1 MNSWVTL
8 GTPQTRRVYRGVT
21 DQMVWSKMHVCRLSR
36 AVRKNCPTL
45 IYRLP
50 ASKNV
55 LSMTPLYTL
64 LDLKHLIKK
73 AVHTFIVWELTL
85 IRGSEREVHMA
96 ISSRVL
102 MSGYLFLANSASN
115 SWSCCEVKWVRC
127 RLWRLSFTL
136 FLLLLLLLFLPLFE
150 FVDDLTWSLV
160 SSSWLSGLSGL
171 WLGSSDPGSE
181 IEKQYIG

>member
-1 MNSWVTL
+1 MSYSPHVFTKIPITNISIIRLGLRNCENHKIFGFFLLIRENSKLFL
-8 GTPQTRRVYRGVT
+8 GFSWKYVV
-21 DQMVWSKMHVCRLSR
+21 SK
-36 AVRKNCPTL
+36 
-45 IYRLP
+45 IE
-50 ASKNV
+50 
-55 LSMTPLYTL
+55 
-64 LDLKHLIKK
+64 K

-136 FLLLLLLLFLPLFE
+136 FLLLLLLLLFLPLLFE

-171 WLGSSDPGSE
+171 WLGSRDPGSE
-181 IEKQYIG
+181 IIIKKKQYRFSRLRS

>member
-1 MNSWVTL
+1 MINELLTTCFHENPNYKYFNGIL
-8 GTPQTRRVYRGVT
+8 R
-21 DQMVWSKMHVCRLSR
+21 
-36 AVRKNCPTL
+36 
-45 IYRLP
+45 
-50 ASKNV
+50 
-55 LSMTPLYTL
+55 
-64 LDLKHLIKK
+64 LDLRKFEYHKIFRNVFFCLFVKTLNYFSVFRENMWWAKLEK

-136 FLLLLLLLFLPLFE
+136 FLLLLLLLLFLPEIKKKYTYYWFLIFWKQPRAQAGPRGDE
-150 FVDDLTWSLV
+150 KELTR
-160 SSSWLSGLSGL
+160 
-171 WLGSSDPGSE
+171 
-181 IEKQYIG
+181 

>member
-1 MNSWVTL
+1 MINELLTTYFQENPNYKYFNGILRLGLRNCENHKNFGIFFLFNCEDSKLFLGFSWKYV
-8 GTPQTRRVYRGVT
+8 V
-21 DQMVWSKMHVCRLSR
+21 SK
-36 AVRKNCPTL
+36 
-45 IYRLP
+45 IE
-50 ASKNV
+50 
-55 LSMTPLYTL
+55 
-64 LDLKHLIKK
+64 K

-85 IRGSEREVHMA
+85 IRGSDREVHMA

-171 WLGSSDPGSE
+171 WLGSRDPGSE

>member
-1 MNSWVTL
+1 MKIIKFLEFFLFNRENSKLFFGFSWKYV
-8 GTPQTRRVYRGVT
+8 V
-21 DQMVWSKMHVCRLSR
+21 SK
-36 AVRKNCPTL
+36 
-45 IYRLP
+45 IE
-50 ASKNV
+50 
-55 LSMTPLYTL
+55 
-64 LDLKHLIKK
+64 K

-115 SWSCCEVKWVRC
+115 SWSCCEVKCVRC

-171 WLGSSDPGSE
+171 WLGSRDPGSE
-181 IEKQYIG
+181 IEK

>member
-1 MNSWVTL
+1 MWWAKL
-8 GTPQTRRVYRGVT
+8 E
-21 DQMVWSKMHVCRLSR
+21 
-36 AVRKNCPTL
+36 
-45 IYRLP
+45 
-50 ASKNV
+50 
-55 LSMTPLYTL
+55 
-64 LDLKHLIKK
+64 K

-136 FLLLLLLLFLPLFE
+136 FLLLLLLLLFLPLFE

-171 WLGSSDPGSE
+171 WLGSRDPGSE
-181 IEKQYIG
+181 IIKKIYRLDFHVYEVGGLGFESSLSGNFLNTLNKLPAHLMVSWKICPPTLPKGIFLFPSNLR

>member
-1 MNSWVTL
+1 MINELLTTCFHENPNYKYFNWIL
-8 GTPQTRRVYRGVT
+8 RFGLR
-21 DQMVWSKMHVCRLSR
+21 
-36 AVRKNCPTL
+36 NCENHK
-45 IYRLP
+45 IFG
-50 ASKNV
+50 NV
-55 LSMTPLYTL
+55 LLCLFVKTRNHFSVFRENMWWAKLE
-64 LDLKHLIKK
+64 K

-171 WLGSSDPGSE
+171 WLGSRDPGSE
-181 IEKQYIG
+181 IKKK

>member
-1 MNSWVTL
+1 
-8 GTPQTRRVYRGVT
+8 
-21 DQMVWSKMHVCRLSR
+21 MHVGRLSR
-36 AVRKNCPTL
+36 AAQLWFIDYQHRKN
-45 IYRLP
+45 I
-50 ASKNV
+50 
-55 LSMTPLYTL
+55 LSVTPLYTL
-64 LDLKHLIKK
+64 LDLKQLIKK

-171 WLGSSDPGSE
+171 WLGSREPGSE